1 MSELTLSQ
9 RELRARDIRA
19 RLRNPPNSVPDQ
31 TIDYR
36 RNRSIGYV
44 PAHMPPELV
53 AQIVPRK
60 KIVRV
65 IETSDSDQIDL
76 PPPAAESPPTIT
88 EPTVESKDQ
97 PTLVPFIIDV
107 MRVVARRYSRSVLDL
122 KSTRRCAP
130 IVRPRQIAMYVAY
143 KVTMHS
149 TPRIGRA
156 FHRDHTTVLH
166 AIRKIGAMVESD
178 PTIAAEVE
186 EIVAEIDRWMAS

>member
-1 MSELTLSQ
+1 MTELTPSQ
-9 RELRARDIRA
+9 RALRARDIRA
-19 RLRNPPNSVPDQ
+19 RLRNPPNPVPDQ

-44 PAHMPPELV
+44 PAHMPAELV

-60 KIVRV
+60 KLLRV
-65 IETSDSDQIDL
+65 IEPVDSDQIDL
-76 PPPAAESPPTIT
+76 PPPAAATTPIVAEEI
-88 EPTVESKDQ
+88 VESEDQ
-97 PTLVPFIIDV
+97 PMPVPFIIDV
-107 MRVVARRYSRSVLDL
+107 MRVVARRYSCSVLDL
-122 KSTRRCAP
+122 KSTRRYAP

-166 AIRKIGAMVESD
+166 AIRKVRRMVESD
-178 PTIAAEVE
+178 PAIAAEVE

>member
-1 MSELTLSQ
+1 MTELTLSQ

-60 KIVRV
+60 KPLRV
-65 IETSDSDQIDL
+65 IEPIDSDQIDI
-76 PPPAAESPPTIT
+76 PPPAAESPPIVA
-88 EPTVESKDQ
+88 EATVESKDH
-97 PTLVPFIIDV
+97 PTPIPFIIDV
-107 MRVVARRYSRSVLDL
+107 MRVVARRYRLSVLDL
-122 KSTRRCAP
+122 KSERRKAHV
-130 IVRPRQIAMYVAY
+130 VRPRQLGMYVAY

-166 AIRKIGAMVESD
+166 AIRKVRIMVESD
-178 PTIAAEVE
+178 PATAAEVE
-186 EIVAEIDRWMAS
+186 EIIAEIDRWMAS